1 MPPISFDGDFLS
13 SRLGVRLR
21 QQRCPSCN
29 SIVYTRRHP
38 RCGVCEME
46 LPESFLFSGAEAER
60 VDALLQAERRRH
72 KAWLIKNEGIR
83 K

>member
-1 MPPISFDGDFLS
+1 
-13 SRLGVRLR
+13 
-21 QQRCPSCN
+21 
-29 SIVYTRRHP
+29 
-38 RCGVCEME
+38 ME